1 MRRSNH
7 IETHFEEREY
17 QENGIKNITR
27 FFCQCIHWII
37 EKVQRTYTDSNEEEH
52 VIKYQR
58 AALINTATGSGKS
71 YICWRF
77 LEKVFSLRERF
88 KKYEKYKNTP
98 DLKILVLGDR
108 IDLINQLKESFISGN
123 AIKWQS
129 AIFSDTFKQSLTV
142 EKNHSKVKVS
152 EILNIPA
159 DSTGNNEIVFST
171 FQTAKNNIDTNRE
184 FNIIVI
190 DEAHHLTSKEF
201 KQIFE
206 RFYKP
211 FDFWDWGPIQLPV
224 VICLTATPTEELKK
238 LIWNEIVDFSLPL
251 FLASKY
257 APKVEYR
264 VVTNTEINEEKIQEF
279 QNHIKNIKN
288 ITTIQEKK
296 DRIKLLETE
305 INTSLTHWDFETDN
319 VIIKDLI
326 NRIPNLKTEKTILF
340 APSIKKANQITSKL
354 NQVSNQDQIAT
365 AYHSA
370 SKEKNIIETFS
381 KQNSSTKILVV
392 VNKLNEW
399 VDMPFVD
406 NVIFMRGTSSPIVF
420 MQQFGRW
427 LRWDFVKFYDY
438 AWGIK
443 NLVWIDGL
451 IQEVKELSDANNIHV
466 KINETDITPEIGTLK
481 WWKINIYDILW
492 KLQEIKES
500 MTLEVAKKEQI
511 MMLYKNE
518 EIQDKEL
525 SKRDYLK
532 FAQFFNTHKANKY
545 KFRLPQTWTWF
556 KNILWIQE
564 KITHKNDIITVL
576 TWGELLSLRKA
587 TIEELQILYNTGK
600 LDITRLT
607 RAKYNDFIIEFDKQ
621 YSETYGFMLQRSWYE
636 FNTLLWLEKHKRT
649 RKNIQTILEWKQ
661 IRVSKN
667 IKKWNKETAIKYFK
681 KGIIKEYF
689 LSTRK
694 WKAQQQEILEK
705 YNIQFP
711 QSLEWFICLLL
722 WSREVQKIK
731 NSWKKIPRNKAII
744 IHLLLWKDIQNL
756 IKKELATKKQLI
768 DIKESLIQNLTG
780 RRLKNFIKENAS
792 NYNFRIPHSLNGIIS
807 VLWWNKSISS
817 WAEYIIHLLNGWWA
831 NENFRKPKATI
842 DDIAKLLK
850 KWEINIYDLSRIGWN
865 RKYQYLKQ
873 REYHFTL
880 PKYNSLIFIITGI
893 SKWGRTGKE
902 YLFEILE
909 KHIARWK

>member
-1 MRRSNH
+1 M
-7 IETHFEEREY
+7 
-17 QENGIKNITR
+17 
-27 FFCQCIHWII
+27 
-37 EKVQRTYTDSNEEEH
+37 
-52 VIKYQR
+52 
-58 AALINTATGSGKS
+58 
-71 YICWRF
+71 
-77 LEKVFSLRERF
+77 
-88 KKYEKYKNTP
+88 
-98 DLKILVLGDR
+98 
-108 IDLINQLKESFISGN
+108 
-123 AIKWQS
+123 
-129 AIFSDTFKQSLTV
+129 
-142 EKNHSKVKVS
+142 
-152 EILNIPA
+152 
-159 DSTGNNEIVFST
+159 
-171 FQTAKNNIDTNRE
+171 
-184 FNIIVI
+184 
-190 DEAHHLTSKEF
+190 
-201 KQIFE
+201 
-206 RFYKP
+206 
-211 FDFWDWGPIQLPV
+211 
-224 VICLTATPTEELKK
+224 
-238 LIWNEIVDFSLPL
+238 
-251 FLASKY
+251 
-257 APKVEYR
+257 
-264 VVTNTEINEEKIQEF
+264 VTNTEINEEKIQEF

-305 INTSLTHWDFETDN
+305 INTSLTHWDFETEN

-443 NLVWIDGL
+443 NLVWIDEL
-451 IQEVKELSDANNIHV
+451 IQEVKEHSEKHNIQV
-466 KINETDITPEIGTLK
+466 KINKADITPSTGTLK
-481 WWKINIYDILW
+481 WWKINIYNILW

-500 MTLEVAKKEQI
+500 MNLEIAKKEQI
-511 MMLYKNE
+511 MMLYQNE
-518 EIQDKEL
+518 EIQDRNL

-532 FAQFFNTHKANKY
+532 FAQFFNAHKANKY
-545 KFRLPQTWTWF
+545 KFRLPQTWSGF
-556 KNILWIQE
+556 KKVLWIQDI
-564 KITHKNDIITVL
+564 ITHKNDIITVL
-576 TWGELLSLRKA
+576 NWSELISLRKA
-587 TIEELQILYNTGK
+587 TLEELQVLYNSHK
-600 LDITRLT
+600 LNISSLT
-607 RAKYNDFIIEFDKQ
+607 RARYNSYVIDFDRQ
-621 YSETYGFMLQRSWYE
+621 YNEKNGFRLQRTWHE
-636 FNTLLWLEKHKRT
+636 FNQILWLEKHQRT
-649 RKNIQTILEWKQ
+649 KKNIEIILEWKQ

-667 IKKWNKETAIKYFK
+667 LKIWNKQTAIKYFK
-681 KGIIKEYF
+681 KGIIKETS

-694 WKAQQQEILEK
+694 WKAQQQEILSK

-722 WSREVQKIK
+722 WPREVQKIK

-744 IHLLLWKDIQNL
+744 VHLLLWKNIQSL
-756 IKKELATKKQLI
+756 IQKDQATKKQLI
-768 DIKESLIQNLTG
+768 DIKDTLIPNLTDKK
-780 RRLKNFIKENAS
+780 LKSFIKETAS
-792 NYNFRIPHSLNGIIS
+792 LYSFRIPHSLNGIIS
-807 VLWWNKSISS
+807 VLWWDKKISS

-831 NENFRKPKATI
+831 NEDFRKPKATI

-873 REYHFTL
+873 NEYHFTL
-880 PKYNSLIFIITGI
+880 PKYNSLIYIITGMA
-893 SKWGRTGKE
+893 KWGKTGKE

-909 KHIARWK
+909 KHMK